1 MIRKII
7 IVVVCS
13 TTLAVGAFAQ
23 PKNVV
28 FKTLNNYFLA
38 DNSILSGNVTCKVIA
53 KEKDF
58 NKMFGIAKTMT
69 NKIDKPDFATQQVLM
84 IALQPT
90 NKKATVTIVSALHA
104 GNFIEV
110 YFTTSKERY
119 PMPYT
124 TQPLA
129 IAVVPKYKEVTKVR
143 FYNDKRLVEEVG
155 IK

>member
-1 MIRKII
+1 
-7 IVVVCS
+7 
-13 TTLAVGAFAQ
+13 VGAFAQ